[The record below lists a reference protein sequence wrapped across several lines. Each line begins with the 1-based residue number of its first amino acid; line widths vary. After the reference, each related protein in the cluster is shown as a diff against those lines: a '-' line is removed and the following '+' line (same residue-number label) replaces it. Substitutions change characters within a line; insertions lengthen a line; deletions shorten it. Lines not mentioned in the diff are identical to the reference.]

1 MYFIRLIYYFTNTF
15 SCLLHCFSSSAFL
28 TTMQLHFSL
37 VFLIL
42 VKAAFA
48 TSSNKASF
56 KDKNSAKTTLDTL
69 SKEDAYFNDD
79 IEEEENG
86 DGRIVRGNLTQF
98 GEFKFMAFIEIRW
111 HNNNPGRCGGVI
123 WNEDHILTAA
133 HCL

>member
-1 MYFIRLIYYFTNTF
+1 MCKFVNLST
-15 SCLLHCFSSSAFL
+15 FSSSAFL
-28 TTMQLHFSL
+28 TKMQLYISL
-37 VFLIL
+37 VCFIL
-42 VKAAFA
+42 VKTTHVTA
-48 TSSNKASF
+48 SNKSPF
-56 KDKNSAKTTLDTL
+56 KDNIKNLANKNDADRILAKTTLDTL
-69 SKEDAYFNDD
+69 SKEDAIND
-79 IEEEENG
+79 IEEENG